1 MLSITITIQDYGL
14 MLPLV
19 KDSMPS
25 TQVKRVDALAITC
38 NLYSYLL
45 YFLDSKSPLLMLIAQ
60 PFLYSING
68 TRLPGFSHIA
78 VLTLKFFKSP
88 YFSLISVTGC

>member
-1 MLSITITIQDYGL
+1 MSMLSIIITIQDYGL

-60 PFLYSING
+60 PFLYSINF
-68 TRLPGFSHIA
+68 RHIA
-78 VLTLKFFKSP
+78 VMTLKFFKSP